1 MILRGGP
8 VLCFQSHFTKYHHM
22 FQTKNPATGEV
33 LETFPQLSSDQIDY
47 RLEQASQAFAKWKR
61 LSVGQRADQIRTLAD
76 LLDERKELCART
88 ITLEMGKPIDQSV
101 SEIEKCAWLC
111 RYYADHA
118 AGFLSRKTI
127 EAGYTKSYLRYDP
140 TGAVLGV
147 MPWNFPFWQAFRF
160 AVPAMLAGNVAILKP
175 APNVPRC
182 GLMIE
187 ALMAETIEV
196 PAVFQTVFLETK
208 QVETV
213 IAHSMVQGVALTGSD
228 KAGSAVASL
237 AGKYL
242 KKCVMELGGSDPY
255 IILEDADLAEAVK
268 TGVTSRMNNT
278 GQTCIAAKRF
288 IVHEKVYDQ
297 VVDLFKKEI
306 ASLQTGN
313 PEENDPDLGAMARPD
328 LLDNLQR
335 QLKESVAAGATIQY
349 DGGPRKGEGTFF
361 DPVLLTDIN
370 PGTPA
375 YEEELFGPVL
385 SVFKVASEAEAVQ
398 LANDTAYGLG
408 AAVWSADQ
416 ERAEQ
421 VAGELDAGAIAI
433 NGMVKSDPNLP
444 FGGVKRSGFGREL
457 GQEGILEFVNV
468 KTVVVF

>member
-1 MILRGGP
+1 
-8 VLCFQSHFTKYHHM
+8 M
-22 FQTKNPATGEV
+22 FQTKNPATGEL
-33 LETFPQLSSDQIDY
+33 LESFPQLSSGQIDY
-47 RLEQASQAFAKWKR
+47 RLQQASEAFAKWKR
-61 LSVGQRADQIRTLAD
+61 LSVRHRADQIRKLAG
-76 LLDERKELCART
+76 LLDERKEQCAQT
-88 ITLEMGKPIDQSV
+88 ITLEMGKPLDQAV
-101 SEIEKCAWLC
+101 GEIEKCAWLC

-118 AGFLSRKTI
+118 ATFLAEKAI
-127 EAGYTKSYLRYDP
+127 DAGYTKSYVRYDP

-160 AVPAMLAGNVAILKP
+160 AVPALLAGNVAILKP

-187 ALMAETIEV
+187 ALMAESLDV
-196 PAVFQTVFLETK
+196 PAAFQTLFLDTD

-213 IAHSMVQGVALTGSD
+213 IANPILQGVALTGSD

-288 IVHEKVYDQ
+288 IVHEQVYDQ
-297 VVDLFKKEI
+297 VVDLFKQEI
-306 ASLQTGN
+306 AALKAG
-313 PEENDPDLGAMARPD
+313 DPSTKGQDLGAMARPD

-335 QLKESVAAGATIQY
+335 QLQESVAAGATIRHE
-349 DGGPRKGEGTFF
+349 GGPRKDGGNFF
-361 DPVLLTDIN
+361 DPVLLTDIK

-385 SVFKVASEAEAVQ
+385 SVFRVGSEAEAIE
-398 LANDTAYGLG
+398 LANDTTYGLG
-408 AAVWSADQ
+408 AAVWSANQ
-416 ERAEQ
+416 ERAERI
-421 VAGELDAGAIAI
+421 AGELEAGAIAI

-444 FGGVKRSGFGREL
+444 FGGVKRSGYGREL
-457 GQEGILEFVNV
+457 GQEGILEFVNM